1 MFSNTK
7 QRFCRLA
14 AIAALSLGSLSAHA
28 AFKVTEGLDG
38 TWFKGGAANEAI
50 GRQGMVI
57 DFLPANLAS
66 GAVGILAVSVFTYD
80 QNNQLFWAG
89 ASTEVFENE
98 FAFNDLVLERST
110 GPQFF
115 AVGPGGANT
124 RIGTLSINF
133 NTCNSADLTI
143 RPDAATGLPTRTL
156 TGLTPS
162 LAKNAQQ
169 CVYQRPF
176 TACPAGTTTVAA
188 QARTCQLSGQLGG
201 NINLTNETTWVLSGL
216 VRVGGDNTAPASMRI
231 EAGTRVQGAG
241 ATADYL
247 YVQPGSQIFVDG
259 TAYAPVVFT
268 SPKDGIRGQRPA
280 PKDWGG
286 LVISGNAPTNCP
298 QRCASEFD
306 PTLRFGGSNATES
319 SGTLRYFQVRYSGY
333 VFQANREVNSLT
345 LQGVGSGTT
354 IDYFQSFRGG
364 DDGVEMFGGTVNLK
378 HVVLNEGGDDGI
390 DWDLGWSGKLQY
402 ALVTFGTGFGEDF
415 GIEAANS
422 PENFDAL
429 PRAIP
434 TLSNLTFIGGSTA
447 GSGSTRDAIQFK
459 EGSGGRVYNTFATG
473 FKRACLEIRDSATF
487 GVAGTPAQPSGNL
500 FLAGTVFSNCPTTAF
515 LSTPSA
521 GQTVPFT
528 SEALFNAAGFGNRID
543 NTPNLVNYLPAV
555 GSVLSGS
562 GFRVNGVAVQ
572 IDPFFDVTGYSG
584 AFRDVNDDWTRGWT
598 FGF

>member
-1 MFSNTK
+1 MIQSFTHRIS
-7 QRFCRLA
+7 RLA
-14 AIAALSLGSLSAHA
+14 TVGALALASLSANA
-28 AFKVTEGLDG
+28 AFKVTEGVDG

-50 GRQGMVI
+50 GRQGMVV
-57 DFLPANLAS
+57 DFLPIRVAS
-66 GAVGILAVSVFTYD
+66 GAIGIMSVSVFTYD

-98 FAFNDLVLERST
+98 TTFNDLVLERST

-115 AVGPGGANT
+115 AVGAGGANT
-124 RIGTLSINF
+124 RVGTLSINF

-143 RPDAATGLPTRTL
+143 RPDAATGLPTRTI

-162 LAKNAQQ
+162 LPKNAQQ

-176 TACPAGTTTVAA
+176 TACPAFSTTVAA
-188 QARTCQLSGQLGG
+188 QPRTCQLSGQLAG
-201 NINLTNETTWVLSGL
+201 NVTLTNETTWVLSGL
-216 VRVGGDNTAPASMRI
+216 VRVGGDNTAPATLRI

-241 ATADYL
+241 ATADYM
-247 YVQPGSQIFVDG
+247 YVNPGSQIFVDG

-268 SPKDGIRGQRPA
+268 SPKDGVRGQTPA

-298 QRCASEFD
+298 SRCASEFD
-306 PTLRFGGSNATES
+306 PTLRFGGANPTES

-333 VFQANREVNSLT
+333 VFQANREVNALT

-354 IDYFQSFRGG
+354 IEYFQSYRGG

-378 HVVLNEGGDDGI
+378 RIVLNEGGDDGI
-390 DWDLGWSGKLQY
+390 DWDLGWSGKVQY
-402 ALVTFGTGFGEDF
+402 ALVSFGTGFGEDF

-422 PENFDAL
+422 PENFDAA

-434 TLSNLTFIGGSTA
+434 TLANLTLLGNSVG
-447 GSGSTRDAIQFK
+447 GSGSTRDSIQFK
-459 EGSGGRVYNTFATG
+459 EGSGGRIFNSVGSG
-473 FKRACLEIRDSATF
+473 FKRACLEIRDNATF
-487 GVAGTPAQPSGNL
+487 AVAGSPAAPSGNL
-500 FLAGTVFSNCPTTAF
+500 ALFGTALGNCPTPF

-521 GQTVPFT
+521 GQTAPYT
-528 SEALFNAAGFGNRID
+528 SEALFNVASFGNRFD
-543 NTPNLVNYLPAV
+543 NNLGLGTGYLP
-555 GSVLSGS
+555 LSGS
-562 GFRVNGVAVQ
+562 LLSTFAYRINGVAVQ
-572 IDPFFDVTGYSG
+572 IDPFFDVTSYAG
-584 AFRDVNDDWTRGWT
+584 AFRDANDDWTRGWT